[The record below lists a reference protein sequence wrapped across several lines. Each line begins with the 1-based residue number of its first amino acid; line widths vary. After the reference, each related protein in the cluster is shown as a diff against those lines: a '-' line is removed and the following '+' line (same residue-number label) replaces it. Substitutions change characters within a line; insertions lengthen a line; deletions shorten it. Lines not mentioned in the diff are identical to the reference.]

1 MDREPGGG
9 KGMAETA
16 GVYRAGGRLERGVI
30 IVLVLLVIIGAAGHL
45 LGWSK
50 VANNGA
56 TPGGVAGN
64 TIVETATV
72 EGTKDVPEMA
82 PATPNSSETEAP
94 ESAAMVDQPSIVRVE
109 SSEALETA
117 TIAET
122 GLAGDEDKT
131 TALPEQ
137 SGSTVVDGTK
147 TEEITAGAKVEPET
161 DTAGSDVSDA
171 AQEVVATLEAPEVF
185 DSERVIQPDA
195 KPLSDE
201 LVSPQATT
209 EGASATDSVSPE
221 VPESPSAALQTPET
235 GPTAAAPTALTPETA
250 PPDAPLFDLVRVD
263 AAGAAILAGRARPG
277 AEVTILLDGAPK
289 ATALAGP
296 DGKFAALFMV
306 APSIAP
312 QQVALMAEGADGP
325 LRGAETLIIAPS
337 PQSVTQPADVA
348 SEPETSPAAGAAL
361 PTATTGAPAAR
372 QPAVAPRL
380 LLADDT
386 GLRVVQAAPA
396 GQPSAQTS
404 VSIDAI
410 SYDAGGAVVLSG
422 RGTGAI
428 RIYLDNQAV
437 QTVPVAEDG
446 QWRTPLPAVDTGVYT
461 LRVDALDADGSVT
474 SRVQTPFQRE
484 EPGRIAALAADQ
496 EAVARGPHV
505 ITVQPGSTLW
515 GIAREEYGQG
525 ILFVRVFEANR
536 DTIVDPHWIY
546 PGQVFAMPEADDS
559 EP

>member
-1 MDREPGGG
+1 
-9 KGMAETA
+9 MAETA

-422 RGTGAI
+422 RGNGAI